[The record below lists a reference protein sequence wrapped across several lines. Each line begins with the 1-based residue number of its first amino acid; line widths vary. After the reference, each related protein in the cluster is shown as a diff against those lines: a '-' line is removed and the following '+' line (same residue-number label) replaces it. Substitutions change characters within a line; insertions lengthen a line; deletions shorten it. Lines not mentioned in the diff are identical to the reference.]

1 MTESTDH
8 QSHLKQ
14 LAEQQASLSK
24 EIESKRNLLL
34 KVTGAIEY
42 LTEIG
47 VTLPK
52 EEETTPEPEA
62 EPEAPSEPE
71 VVE

>member
-1 MTESTDH
+1 MAEGIDHST
-8 QSHLKQ
+8 HLKS
-14 LAEQQASLSK
+14 LVEQQVALSNEVETK
-24 EIESKRNLLL
+24 KNLLL

-52 EEETTPEPEA
+52 EGETTPEPET
-62 EPEAPSEPE
+62 PSEPE

>member
-1 MTESTDH
+1 MAEVPDH
-8 QSHLKQ
+8 QTHLKS
-14 LAEQQASLSK
+14 LVEQQAVLSQ

-42 LTEIG
+42 LSEIG

-62 EPEAPSEPE
+62 PSEPE

>member
-1 MTESTDH
+1 MAEGIDHST
-8 QSHLKQ
+8 HLKS
-14 LAEQQASLSK
+14 LVEQQVALSN
-24 EIESKRNLLL
+24 EIEKNKNLLM

-52 EEETTPEPEA
+52 EEETTPEV
-62 EPEAPSEPE
+62 PSEPE

>member
-1 MTESTDH
+1 MAEGIDH
-8 QSHLKQ
+8 QTHLKS
-14 LAEQQASLSK
+14 LVEQQIALSNEVEK
-24 EIESKRNLLL
+24 KKNLLM

-52 EEETTPEPEA
+52 EEETTPE
-62 EPEAPSEPE
+62 APSEPE

>member
-1 MTESTDH
+1 MSEVVDH
-8 QSHLKQ
+8 QTHLKS
-14 LAEQQASLSK
+14 LAEQQVALSN
-24 EIESKRNLLL
+24 EIESKKTLLM

-52 EEETTPEPEA
+52 EEETTPE
-62 EPEAPSEPE
+62 APSEPE

>member
-1 MTESTDH
+1 MTETPDH
-8 QSHLKQ
+8 QTHLKS
-14 LAEQQASLSK
+14 LVEQQVTLSND
-24 EIESKRNLLL
+24 IEKKRNLLL

-52 EEETTPEPEA
+52 EEETTPEP
-62 EPEAPSEPE
+62 PSEPE

>member
-1 MTESTDH
+1 MTETPDH
-8 QSHLKQ
+8 QTHLKS
-14 LAEQQASLSK
+14 LVEQQATLSQ

-42 LTEIG
+42 LQEIG
-47 VTLPK
+47 VTL
-52 EEETTPEPEA
+52 ETTPAPEPE
-62 EPEAPSEPE
+62 PETPSEPE

>member
-1 MTESTDH
+1 MAEGIDHST
-8 QSHLKQ
+8 HLKS
-14 LAEQQASLSK
+14 LVEQQVALSNEVETK
-24 EIESKRNLLL
+24 KNLLM

-52 EEETTPEPEA
+52 EEETTPET
-62 EPEAPSEPE
+62 PSEPE

>member
-8 QSHLKQ
+8 ESQLKQ
-14 LAEQQASLSK
+14 LAEQQATLSK

-47 VTLPK
+47 VTLPE
-52 EEETTPEPEA
+52 EEETT
-62 EPEAPSEPE
+62 PEAPSEPE

>member
-1 MTESTDH
+1 MAEVTDH
-8 QSHLKQ
+8 QSHLKS
-14 LAEQQASLSK
+14 LADQQVTLSQ
-24 EIESKRNLLL
+24 EIESKKNLLL

-52 EEETTPEPEA
+52 EETTP

>member
-1 MTESTDH
+1 MAEGIDHST
-8 QSHLKQ
+8 HLKS
-14 LAEQQASLSK
+14 LVEQQAALSREVETK
-24 EIESKRNLLL
+24 KNLLM

-52 EEETTPEPEA
+52 EEETTPETTT
-62 EPEAPSEPE
+62 EPE

>member
-1 MTESTDH
+1 MAEVTDH
-8 QSHLKQ
+8 QVHLKS
-14 LAEQQASLSK
+14 LVEQQQTLAS
-24 EIESKRNLLL
+24 EIESKQKLLL

-47 VTLPK
+47 VNLK
-52 EEETTPEPEA
+52 TTPEPE
-62 EPEAPSEPE
+62 PETPSEPE

>member
-1 MTESTDH
+1 MSEVVDH
-8 QSHLKQ
+8 QTHLKS
-14 LAEQQASLSK
+14 LAEQQVALSK
-24 EIESKRNLLL
+24 EIESKKTLLM

-52 EEETTPEPEA
+52 EEETTPEPET
-62 EPEAPSEPE
+62 PSEPE

>member
-1 MTESTDH
+1 MAEGIDHST
-8 QSHLKQ
+8 HLKS
-14 LAEQQASLSK
+14 LVEQQAALSQ
-24 EIESKRNLLL
+24 EIESKRNLLF

-52 EEETTPEPEA
+52 EEKTTP

>member
-1 MTESTDH
+1 MAEGIDHST
-8 QSHLKQ
+8 HLKS
-14 LAEQQASLSK
+14 LVEQQVALSN
-24 EIESKRNLLL
+24 EIEKKKNLLM

-52 EEETTPEPEA
+52 EEEKTPEA
-62 EPEAPSEPE
+62 TTEPE

>member
-1 MTESTDH
+1 MAENTDH
-8 QSHLKQ
+8 QGHLKS
-14 LAEQQASLSK
+14 LVEQHQTLSK
-24 EIESKRNLLL
+24 EIESKKNLLM

-52 EEETTPEPEA
+52 EEETTPE
-62 EPEAPSEPE
+62 APSEPE

>member
-1 MTESTDH
+1 MAETPDH
-8 QSHLKQ
+8 QTHLKS
-14 LAEQQASLSK
+14 LVEQQVTLSK

-42 LTEIG
+42 LSEIG

-52 EEETTPEPEA
+52 EEEATP

>member
-1 MTESTDH
+1 MEEGIDH
-8 QSHLKQ
+8 QTNIKSLADQQ
-14 LAEQQASLSK
+14 LALSQ
-24 EIESKRNLLL
+24 EIEKKKNLLM

-62 EPEAPSEPE
+62 PSEPE

>member
-1 MTESTDH
+1 MACSDH
-8 QSHLKQ
+8 QTHLKSLVQ
-14 LAEQQASLSK
+14 QQAALSQ
-24 EIESKRNLLL
+24 EIEAKRNTLF

-52 EEETTPEPEA
+52 EGEETTS
-62 EPEAPSEPE
+62 EAPSEPE

>member
-1 MTESTDH
+1 MAENINH
-8 QSHLKQ
+8 QEHLKS
-14 LAEQQASLSK
+14 LVEQQKTLASD
-24 EIESKRNLLL
+24 IESKQKLLL

-47 VTLPK
+47 VTL
-52 EEETTPEPEA
+52 ETTPEPA
-62 EPEAPSEPE
+62 PEPEAPSEPE

>member
-1 MTESTDH
+1 MSEVTDH
-8 QSHLKQ
+8 QGHLKS
-14 LAEQQASLSK
+14 LVEQQKTLSTD
-24 EIESKRNLLL
+24 IESKTKLLL

-47 VTLPK
+47 VTL
-52 EEETTPEPEA
+52 ETTPEPET
-62 EPEAPSEPE
+62 ETEAPSETE

>member
-1 MTESTDH
+1 MAEGIDHST
-8 QSHLKQ
+8 HLKS
-14 LAEQQASLSK
+14 LADQQVALSN
-24 EIESKRNLLL
+24 EIEKKKNMLM

-52 EEETTPEPEA
+52 EEETTPE
-62 EPEAPSEPE
+62 APSEPE

>member
-1 MTESTDH
+1 MAEVPDH
-8 QSHLKQ
+8 QTHLKS
-14 LAEQQASLSK
+14 LVEQQAALSQ
-24 EIESKRNLLL
+24 EMESKRNLLL

-42 LTEIG
+42 LSEIG

-62 EPEAPSEPE
+62 PSEPE

>member
-1 MTESTDH
+1 MAEISDH
-8 QSHLKQ
+8 QTHLKS
-14 LAEQQASLSK
+14 LVEQQATLSK

-47 VTLPK
+47 VSLSK
-52 EEETTPEPEA
+52 GEETTP

>member
-1 MTESTDH
+1 MAEGIDH
-8 QSHLKQ
+8 SAHLKS
-14 LAEQQASLSK
+14 LAEQQVALSN
-24 EIESKRNLLL
+24 EIEKKRNLLM

-52 EEETTPEPEA
+52 EEEATPEPETS
-62 EPEAPSEPE
+62 SEPE

>member
-1 MTESTDH
+1 MAEGIDH
-8 QSHLKQ
+8 QTHLKS
-14 LAEQQASLSK
+14 LVEQQVTLSK

-52 EEETTPEPEA
+52 EKEATP

>member
-1 MTESTDH
+1 MSEVVDH
-8 QSHLKQ
+8 QAHLKS
-14 LAEQQASLSK
+14 LAEQQVALSN
-24 EIESKRNLLL
+24 EIEKKKNLLM

-52 EEETTPEPEA
+52 EEETTPE
-62 EPEAPSEPE
+62 APSEPE

>member
-1 MTESTDH
+1 MAEGIDHST
-8 QSHLKQ
+8 HLKSLADQQ
-14 LAEQQASLSK
+14 LALSQ
-24 EIESKRNLLL
+24 EIEKKKTLLM

-52 EEETTPEPEA
+52 EQETT
-62 EPEAPSEPE
+62 PEAPSEPE
-71 VVE
+71 VAE

>member
-1 MTESTDH
+1 MAEAPDH

-14 LAEQQASLSK
+14 LAEQQATLSK

-52 EEETTPEPEA
+52 EEETTPDPEA
-62 EPEAPSEPE
+62 EAPSDPE

>member
-1 MTESTDH
+1 MAEGIDHST
-8 QSHLKQ
+8 HLKS
-14 LAEQQASLSK
+14 LADQQVALSN
-24 EIESKRNLLL
+24 EIEKKKNLLM

-52 EEETTPEPEA
+52 EEDTT
-62 EPEAPSEPE
+62 PEAPSEPE

>member
-1 MTESTDH
+1 MAEVTDH
-8 QSHLKQ
+8 QSHLRS
-14 LAEQQASLSK
+14 LVEQQVTLSK
-24 EIESKRNLLL
+24 EIESKKNLLL

-52 EEETTPEPEA
+52 EEEATPEATP
-62 EPEAPSEPE
+62 EPE

>member
-1 MTESTDH
+1 MAEVPDH
-8 QSHLKQ
+8 QTHLKS
-14 LAEQQASLSK
+14 LVEQQAALSQ

-52 EEETTPEPEA
+52 EETTP

>member
-1 MTESTDH
+1 MTETPDH
-8 QSHLKQ
+8 QTHLKS
-14 LAEQQASLSK
+14 LLEQQASLSQ
-24 EIESKRNLLL
+24 EIDSKRNLLF

-47 VTLPK
+47 VTLPQ
-52 EEETTPEPEA
+52 EEETT
-62 EPEAPSEPE
+62 PEAPSEPE

>member
-1 MTESTDH
+1 M
-8 QSHLKQ
+8 
-14 LAEQQASLSK
+14 
-24 EIESKRNLLL
+24 

-52 EEETTPEPEA
+52 EEETTPEA
-62 EPEAPSEPE
+62 EAPQNQRLLNK
-71 VVE
+71 